1 MKNKLRLLAAMLIA
15 GGTMFAQSRPF
26 VNNGAAGYGSGSNS
40 FRTAATYQQRDDS
53 GYRANSGYRNNNA
66 FRNDSAY
73 RSDDRGY
80 NNDRRNDRRFDNRF
94 DNRWQ
99 TRGRVYVDD
108 CRR

>member
-1 MKNKLRLLAAMLIA
+1 MKTKLRLLAAVLIA

-40 FRTAATYQQRDDS
+40 FRTATTYQQRDDN
-53 GYRANSGYRNNNA
+53 AHRNNNA
-66 FRNDSAY
+66 FRNDNAY

-80 NNDRRNDRRFDNRF
+80 NNDRRNDRRSDNRF

-99 TRGRVYVDD
+99 TRGRVFVDD